1 MHIYDICLQD
11 FQASLQTL
19 CASVLAGSFEAQ
31 LKKAKEYVT
40 SLALDADE
48 LEDKESAKFED
59 GRAIHHS
66 VKNGGRF
73 YTLLLHSLLCCRCC
87 HSCERYR
94 ASLCM
99 HLLTLVC

>member
-1 MHIYDICLQD
+1 MALIFQERGFFQVHIHDICLQG

-48 LEDKESAKFED
+48 LEDKELAKFED

-66 VKNGGRF
+66 VKNGG
-73 YTLLLHSLLCCRCC
+73 
-87 HSCERYR
+87 
-94 ASLCM
+94 
-99 HLLTLVC
+99 

>member
-1 MHIYDICLQD
+1 MAFIFQESGFFQVHIHDIYLQG

-19 CASVLAGSFEAQ
+19 CASVLACNFEAQ

-40 SLALDADE
+40 SLALEADE

-66 VKNGGRF
+66 VTNGG
-73 YTLLLHSLLCCRCC
+73 
-87 HSCERYR
+87 
-94 ASLCM
+94 
-99 HLLTLVC
+99 